1 VYGLCVCFLVVSVH
15 CKKELTVFPSP
26 PAGMSLILTWRIFKQ
41 FLTKTIW
48 AFHKK
53 IVRPMFVCMYTNYQS
68 ISRLFRPP
76 PFPQAPPPPPHP
88 PLPVP
93 EELLSR
99 TSNIRSFKKLLTLQS
114 EFKMSSFQPVFSG
127 KYYILNISLLW
138 SLFETFNFFN
148 LKVHKR
154 EIFYGSDFEIFTFS

>member
-1 VYGLCVCFLVVSVH
+1 
-15 CKKELTVFPSP
+15 
-26 PAGMSLILTWRIFKQ
+26 
-41 FLTKTIW
+41 
-48 AFHKK
+48 
-53 IVRPMFVCMYTNYQS
+53 MYVYQS

-76 PFPQAPPPPPHP
+76 PFPQAPPHP

-99 TSNIRSFKKLLTLQS
+99 TSNIRSFKKLFTLQS

-148 LKVHKR
+148 LSRGIYFKN
-154 EIFYGSDFEIFTFS
+154 IAFYIHALKPLA